1 MQHPNNDKMTT
12 VIPKEDLEAA
22 LNNPTIKGVLT
33 RVYKLFV
40 VSFGKDRTTVW
51 NKLMDQYVVD
61 PNNNIPDD
69 RAKQTS
75 AKGNLKREYL
85 GQQLTWLKF
94 CEAMRFAKFTK
105 LKMTFTA
112 TDENG
117 LSMRTEEL
125 LNFQNATS
133 DDFIEDII
141 NRRVTSLTG
150 DEPPH
155 IGEGTDAKLVAL
167 NRQQRNF
174 ATRGK
179 DWVSVPKKH
188 VDALI
193 EEFTIKE
200 DNNGT
205 K

>member
-1 MQHPNNDKMTT
+1 
-12 VIPKEDLEAA
+12 
-22 LNNPTIKGVLT
+22 
-33 RVYKLFV
+33 
-40 VSFGKDRTTVW
+40 
-51 NKLMDQYVVD
+51 
-61 PNNNIPDD
+61 
-69 RAKQTS
+69 
-75 AKGNLKREYL
+75 
-85 GQQLTWLKF
+85 
-94 CEAMRFAKFTK
+94 
-105 LKMTFTA
+105 MTFTA

-150 DEPPH
+150 DEPAH
-155 IGEGTDAKLVAL
+155 VGEGTDAKIVEL

-174 ATRGK
+174 TTRGK

-193 EEFTIKE
+193 EEFTVKE

>member
-112 TDENG
+112 TDENY
-117 LSMRTEEL
+117 
-125 LNFQNATS
+125 
-133 DDFIEDII
+133 
-141 NRRVTSLTG
+141 
-150 DEPPH
+150 
-155 IGEGTDAKLVAL
+155 
-167 NRQQRNF
+167 
-174 ATRGK
+174 
-179 DWVSVPKKH
+179 
-188 VDALI
+188 
-193 EEFTIKE
+193 
-200 DNNGT
+200 
-205 K
+205 